1 NDLQVVNRRE
11 NYSGNGTQ
19 ESPWEIA
26 TPSQLNGI
34 RYLDETDDHY
44 YKLVSN
50 IDLTPYVQSGGAG
63 YNDGSGWL
71 PIKQFNGHFDGAGR
85 TIKGLYVRGELGGL
99 FEQVGEA
106 GVVQNVGLINTDIEA
121 TGSAGAIASVV
132 HGRIE

>member
-1 NDLQVVNRRE
+1 ILYNEILTFTYQAGVGAVADLGKNALLSVNDLQVVNRRE

-71 PIKQFNGHFDGAGR
+71 PIKQ
-85 TIKGLYVRGELGGL
+85 
-99 FEQVGEA
+99 
-106 GVVQNVGLINTDIEA
+106 
-121 TGSAGAIASVV
+121 
-132 HGRIE
+132 